1 MIGLTTQSATTV
13 YYQQMKSSKTR
24 LDELNAQQIKR
35 KVKFTH
41 FEHKDTLDP
50 KIFKADKTMVSKVR
64 NKILEIADLFIDS
77 LEVKSLKVKDV
88 VLTGSL
94 ANYNWS
100 PFSDVDIHVIVDTS
114 KSNVHKDLLADYFSL
129 KKEAFKKNHSEMN
142 IFGYDVELYAQD
154 IKEEHNSS
162 GQYSVLKNKWVVE
175 PEPFTEEDEFDE
187 TNVLEKSSL
196 ITDEIDFIEN
206 AIGNTNNKRDLRKL
220 ETRLSSLL
228 KKLKDQRKKGLE
240 KDGEY
245 NDDNIIYK
253 VVRRTDYL
261 EKIFNIRNRII
272 DKIYS
277 LDGE

>member
-1 MIGLTTQSATTV
+1 
-13 YYQQMKSSKTR
+13 MKSSKTR

-114 KSNVHKDLLADYFSL
+114 KSNVHKDLLADYFAL
-129 KKEAFKKNHSEMN
+129 KKESFKKNHSEMN

-196 ITDEIDFIEN
+196 ITDEIDFIES

-220 ETRLSSLL
+220 ETRLSKLL
-228 KKLKDQRKKGLE
+228 KTLKDQRKKGLE

-245 NDDNIIYK
+245 NDDNIVYK